1 MIQSDLIR
9 KIKDFQPILNKLE
22 HNYNLKRYNCN
33 RVYFNLNLHLQS
45 NDNLID
51 ILNPW
56 WVTGFCDAE
65 SSFTMSIQKSNSTAI
80 GWTIAPCFIITLHA
94 KDLKLLKLI
103 RKFFKEVGNI
113 TTSGD
118 FVHYKVRSRKDLS
131 IIIEHFNK
139 YPLHTS
145 KMISFVY
152 FTKIYDSI
160 GQKLHT
166 NVNGFLQLA
175 SLINRLNKSLSASL
189 MENLSKLGVL
199 PNVELESPVINR
211 NPDLNLFWIS
221 GFITGEGSF
230 TYFTRTRKNSKN
242 ETVKDY
248 TLVIEVS
255 QDSKDGYILTSIQ
268 NRFKVG
274 KVYHETR
281 GITKYRLVIK
291 EEIIDKLVPYFTDYS
306 LKGNKA
312 LQYSIWIKIV
322 NILVTSPN
330 RTLERDNQIEILIRD
345 LSSL

>member
-1 MIQSDLIR
+1 M
-9 KIKDFQPILNKLE
+9 
-22 HNYNLKRYNCN
+22 
-33 RVYFNLNLHLQS
+33 
-45 NDNLID
+45 ID
-51 ILNPW
+51 ISNPW

-65 SSFTMSIQKSNSTAI
+65 SGFTMSIQKSNSTAI

-211 NPDLNLFWIS
+211 NPDLNPFWIS

-255 QDSKDGYILTSIQ
+255 QDSKDG
-268 NRFKVG
+268 
-274 KVYHETR
+274 
-281 GITKYRLVIK
+281 
-291 EEIIDKLVPYFTDYS
+291 
-306 LKGNKA
+306 
-312 LQYSIWIKIV
+312 
-322 NILVTSPN
+322 
-330 RTLERDNQIEILIRD
+330 
-345 LSSL
+345 